1 MMVFNLMVMVLA
13 VVMNGDDDALLSVT
27 MAGLVSDHSLTNL
40 CSALS
45 DPSRKRI
52 LLRMMRMVIVVV
64 TIVMI
69 VTMTMT
75 MVLMVSNPGHV
86 PTRQS
91 NERRF
96 STTSD
101 HHGQVNYVIIVHIIV
116 VLFNIVRHSL

>member
-1 MMVFNLMVMVLA
+1 
-13 VVMNGDDDALLSVT
+13 
-27 MAGLVSDHSLTNL
+27 
-40 CSALS
+40 
-45 DPSRKRI
+45 
-52 LLRMMRMVIVVV
+52 MVIVVV

-69 VTMTMT
+69 VTMT

>member
-1 MMVFNLMVMVLA
+1 ML
-13 VVMNGDDDALLSVT
+13 
-27 MAGLVSDHSLTNL
+27 
-40 CSALS
+40 
-45 DPSRKRI
+45 
-52 LLRMMRMVIVVV
+52 
-64 TIVMI
+64 
-69 VTMTMT
+69 TMTMT
-75 MVLMVSNPGHV
+75 MIVMVAMIMTMKVVVMVANPGHV